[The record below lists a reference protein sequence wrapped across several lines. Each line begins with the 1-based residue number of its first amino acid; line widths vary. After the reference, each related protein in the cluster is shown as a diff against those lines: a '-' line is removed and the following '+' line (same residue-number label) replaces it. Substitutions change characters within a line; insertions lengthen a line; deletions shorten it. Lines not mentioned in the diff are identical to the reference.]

1 MVEAMKKLISLDRER
16 NLLSHIGA
24 LLGWDQETYLPE
36 AALDERSEQLA
47 LMEGLAHEKA
57 VNPEIGELLA
67 KLEGEKGL
75 SEQERAYLRVCR
87 REYDRETKLP
97 AALVSEMARQTSLSQ
112 AAWVQARK
120 NNDFKGFAPH
130 LATMIRLNL
139 EKASA
144 LNPDAPP
151 YDVLLDLYEIGSS
164 EKTTAEVF
172 AVMKRDLVEILGS
185 IRSSPQTDD
194 RFLRRRVSAAAQSR
208 MSDYLMAAMGFDKRR
223 GRLDTTAHPFTTTL
237 GRDDIRITTRY
248 IEEYFP
254 SSVFSTIHE
263 AGHAL
268 YEMGLD
274 VGPDFSGTRLA
285 DGASMAIH
293 ESLSRMWEN
302 IIGRSLP
309 FWDAHY
315 GKIVPMAEGALDG
328 VGLEDFYRGV
338 NRVEASLIRTEAD
351 EVSYG
356 LHVILRFELE
366 SALIKGSL
374 AVEDLPE
381 AWNAAIR
388 ETLGIEVPDD
398 SRGCL
403 QDIHW
408 SMGSFGYF
416 PSYALGNLYAAQ
428 FWAAMQDQIPSLE
441 RSIAA
446 GDCSPA
452 LSWLRDKV
460 HREAAAL
467 LPSELVLK
475 ATGSALDPSHFTRY
489 LRKKYSAIYGF

>member
-1 MVEAMKKLISLDRER
+1 MIEAMNKLIALDRER
-16 NLLSHIGA
+16 TLLSHIGA

-36 AALDERSEQLA
+36 AGLDERAEQLA

-57 VNPEIGELLA
+57 VKPEIGELLA
-67 KLEGEKGL
+67 TLEGEKDL
-75 SEQERAYLRVCR
+75 SSQEKAYLRVSR
-87 REYDRETKLP
+87 REYDKETKLP
-97 AALVSEMARQTSLSQ
+97 ASLVSEMARQTSLSQ
-112 AAWVQARK
+112 AAWVQAKK
-120 NNDFKGFAPH
+120 NNDFKRFAPH
-130 LATMIRLNL
+130 LSTMIKLNL

-144 LNPDAPP
+144 LNPDAPC
-151 YDVLLDLYEIGSS
+151 YDVLLDLYEIGS
-164 EKTTAEVF
+164 KGKAIAEVF
-172 AVMKRDLVEILGS
+172 AVMKRDLVEILEA
-185 IRSSPQTDD
+185 IRSRPQSNDS
-194 RFLRRRVSAAAQSR
+194 FLRRRVSAAAQSK
-208 MSDYLMAAMGFDKRR
+208 MSEYFMAVVGFDKRR
-223 GRLDTTAHPFTTTL
+223 GRLDTAAHPFTTTL
-237 GRDDIRITTRY
+237 GGDDIRITTRY
-248 IEEYFP
+248 VEDYFP

-263 AGHAL
+263 AGHAM

-285 DGASMAIH
+285 DAASMAIH
-293 ESLSRMWEN
+293 ESQSRMWEN
-302 IIGRSLP
+302 IIGRSLQ
-309 FWDAHY
+309 FWKAHY
-315 GKIVPMAEGALDG
+315 GKTVSMAEGSLDG
-328 VGLEDFYRGV
+328 VELEDFYKGV

-374 AVEDLPE
+374 AVKDLPA
-381 AWNAAIR
+381 AWNDAMR
-388 ETLGIEVPDD
+388 QTLGVEVPDD
-398 SRGCL
+398 RRGCL

-428 FWAAMQDQIPSLE
+428 FWAAMKEQIPTLE
-441 RSIAA
+441 GSIAA

-452 LSWLRDKV
+452 LDWLRDKV

-467 LPSELVLK
+467 LPSELVQK
-475 ATGSALDPSHFTRY
+475 ATGSSLDPSHFTAY

>member
-1 MVEAMKKLISLDRER
+1 MREAMKELISLDRER
-16 NLLSHIGA
+16 GVIAHIAA

-36 AALDERSEQLA
+36 AGLDERAEQLA
-47 LMEGLAHEKA
+47 LVEALAHEKA
-57 VNPEIGELLA
+57 VNPRIGELLA
-67 KLEGEKGL
+67 RLEGEKDL
-75 SEQERAYLRVCR
+75 SGQERAYLRVSR
-87 REYDRETKLP
+87 REYDKETKLP
-97 AALVSEMARQTSLSQ
+97 ASLVSEMARQTSISQ
-112 AAWVQARK
+112 AAWVQAKK
-120 NNDFKGFAPH
+120 NNDFKRFAPH

-144 LNPDAPP
+144 LNPGAAP
-151 YDVLLDLYEIGSS
+151 YDVLLDLYEYGST
-164 EKTTAEVF
+164 EKAIAGVF
-172 AVMKRDLVEILGS
+172 SVMKRDLAEILGLIKS
-185 IRSSPQTDD
+185 RRQSDD
-194 RFLRRRVSAAAQSR
+194 GFLRRRVSSSAQAK
-208 MSDYLMAAMGFDKRR
+208 MSDYFMEAVGFDRRR

-268 YEMGLD
+268 YEMGMD
-274 VGPDFSGTRLA
+274 VGQDYAGTRLA
-285 DGASMAIH
+285 DAASMAIH
-293 ESLSRMWEN
+293 ESQSRMWEN
-302 IIGRSLP
+302 IIGRSLS
-309 FWDAHY
+309 FWNAHY
-315 GKIVPMAEGALDG
+315 GKILPMAEGALDG
-328 VGLEDFYRGV
+328 VGLEAFYKGV

-374 AVEDLPE
+374 AVEDLPG
-381 AWNAAIR
+381 AWNEAMR
-388 ETLGIEVPDD
+388 QTLGVEVPDD
-398 SRGCL
+398 VRGCL

-408 SMGSFGYF
+408 AMGSFGYF

-428 FWAAMQDQIPSLE
+428 FWEAMKVQIPTLE

-452 LSWLRDKV
+452 LDWLRDKV
-460 HREAAAL
+460 HREGAAL

-475 ATGSALDPSHFTRY
+475 ATGSVLDPSHFTRY